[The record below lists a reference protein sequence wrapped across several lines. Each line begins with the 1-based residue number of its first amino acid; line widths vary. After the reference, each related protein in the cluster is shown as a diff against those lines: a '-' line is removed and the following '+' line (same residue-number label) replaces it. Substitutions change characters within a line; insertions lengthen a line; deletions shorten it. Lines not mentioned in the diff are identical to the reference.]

1 MTLLENSRLP
11 KDCPKTNA
19 LAYFAAAWNDDEER
33 FKQLVTRYMFMALLE
48 NSRLP
53 KNCPKT
59 NTPAYFPA
67 AQNGEEERFKQL
79 SSGLYS
85 WPYL

>member
-1 MTLLENSRLP
+1 ML
-11 KDCPKTNA
+11 
-19 LAYFAAAWNDDEER
+19 
-33 FKQLVTRYMFMALLE
+33 MALLE

-59 NTPAYFPA
+59 NTLAYFA
-67 AQNGEEERFKQL
+67 AAWNDEEERFL
-79 SSGLYS
+79 AEAPGLYS